1 MGDFRVRPIKDN
13 ADRARA
19 LDFILDDIQAL
30 EIMINEGLLD
40 KSHPKIG
47 AEQEMCLLKQDLLPA
62 KNALEVLDQIN
73 DPHYTNELAL
83 FNMEANLD
91 PFKLEGDCF
100 SKVANQLDTLLEL
113 GRKVAEENGSHI
125 LLTGILPTLK
135 YRHLKFDYMTPIK
148 RYQTIS
154 DILLKYRKSDFE
166 IYMQGVDD
174 VIMSLGSVLFEACN
188 TSFQLHLQIHP
199 DHFVDQYNWS
209 QMISGPVMAVGV
221 NSPLLFGKELWAE
234 TRIALFKQSLDT
246 RTSKNQMRKK
256 MPRVFFGQQW
266 IRGNAASIWKEQI
279 MRFPLLLTSDN
290 FDRSTE
296 QLKKGINPDLR
307 SAILHNGTS
316 YTWNRLCYGNFG
328 ETPHMRIECR
338 YLPSGPSPL
347 DEIANFMFWIGLMR
361 AQPEN
366 WSKEMESLDFQAT
379 KNNFIKAAR
388 YGLDI
393 SMNWYGKDIPV
404 RELILDTLLPM
415 SISGLEQMNVNQ
427 EDIDKYLGV
436 IEGRTK
442 CGCTGAQWMVHNYR
456 IAKKRMNSN
465 AALKVLTELMVE
477 YQYENIPVHNWDR
490 LPDDFYFIP
499 TEINSQ
505 LVEDLMTTDV
515 FTLREHNSIAIAKS
529 ILSWKSFH
537 HIPIEDAN
545 GELIGVL
552 TDGLIER
559 HTSTPGFEKTII
571 NDIMIRDFHTISSRE
586 TVGDARKIM
595 DQNKL
600 KGLPVVFENKIV
612 GIITRHDIEEGK
624 E

>member
-1 MGDFRVRPIKDN
+1 
-13 ADRARA
+13 
-19 LDFILDDIQAL
+19 
-30 EIMINEGLLD
+30 
-40 KSHPKIG
+40 
-47 AEQEMCLLKQDLLPA
+47 
-62 KNALEVLDQIN
+62 
-73 DPHYTNELAL
+73 
-83 FNMEANLD
+83 

-100 SKVANQLDTLLEL
+100 TKVDNQLNALLKL
-113 GRKVAEENGSHI
+113 GRKVAKENNSHI

-154 DILLKYRKSDFE
+154 DILLKYRKRDFE
-166 IYMQGVDD
+166 IYLQGVDD

-209 QMISGPVMAVGV
+209 QMISGPVLAAGV

-246 RTSKNQMRKK
+246 RTSKNQMRSKL
-256 MPRVFFGQQW
+256 PRVFFGQNW
-266 IRGNAASIWKEQI
+266 IKGNAASIWKEQI

-290 FDRSTE
+290 FSRSTE
-296 QLKKGINPDLR
+296 QLKQGINPDLR

-328 ETPHMRIECR
+328 ATPHMRIECR
-338 YLPSGPSPL
+338 YLPSGPSIL
-347 DEIANFMFWIGLMR
+347 DEMANFMFWIGLMK

-366 WSKEMESLDFQAT
+366 WAAQTDSLDFNAT
-379 KNNFIKAAR
+379 KDNFIKAAR
-388 YGLDI
+388 YGLDV
-393 SMNWYGKDIPV
+393 SMNWYGKEVPV
-404 RELILDTLLPM
+404 RELIQDTLLPL
-415 SISGLEQMNVNQ
+415 SISGLEKMKVDSA
-427 EDIDKYLGV
+427 DIKKYMGV

-442 CGCTGAQWMVHNYR
+442 CGCTGSHWMVHNYR
-456 IAKKRMNSN
+456 IAKTRMNSN

-477 YQYENIPVHNWDR
+477 YQYENVPVHEWER
-490 LPDDFYFIP
+490 LPESFYFIP
-499 TEINSQ
+499 SDINSQ

-537 HIPIEDAN
+537 HIPVEDAN
-545 GELIGVL
+545 GELIGLL

-559 HTSTPGFEKTII
+559 HTEQAGFERTIVK
-571 NDIMIRDFHTISSRE
+571 DIMIKDFYTISSRE
-586 TVGDARKIM
+586 SVGEARNLMNDK
-595 DQNKL
+595 NL
-600 KGLPVVFENKIV
+600 KGLPVVFDNKIV
-612 GIITRHDIEEGK
+612 GIITRNDIK
-624 E
+624 TSLD